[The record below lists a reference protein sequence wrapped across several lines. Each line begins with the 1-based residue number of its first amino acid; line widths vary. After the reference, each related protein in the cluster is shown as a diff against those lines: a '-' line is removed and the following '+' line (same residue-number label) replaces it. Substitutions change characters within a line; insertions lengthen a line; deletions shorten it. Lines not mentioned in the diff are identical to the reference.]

1 MIMGWFENTIQNPL
15 FLGGANLMMGGG
27 PDGMM
32 QGLRMGNAFQ
42 EQSRQ
47 RQEQEAQ
54 KSMLANVL
62 GGMDSMSEADRAY
75 LSANPESA
83 GEFLK
88 TIYANRFDPMADI
101 KRKTAEANLRQT
113 ELENKNFPLRQQ
125 LLQAQISEAGARVE
139 QGRNGKYGLQPV
151 YGTDANGNPIIMQ
164 LGPGGEAV
172 ATKMPDG
179 VTLNLEAKA
188 AGTAIGRERGMDIG
202 KAKAALPG
210 AELNARKLTSL
221 IDDVLNDPYLP
232 NMTGPISGR
241 LANLSGPSNRVQ
253 SKLDQIQGKTFLQ
266 AYESL
271 KGSGQITEIEGAKA
285 EASLQRLQNA
295 RVGSQDYIA
304 ALKEFRQ
311 DVQDLVGIVRGKAS
325 GQYYQPAQG
334 GGNAA
339 SGSNSNGWSMRRLD

>member
-1 MIMGWFENTIQNPL
+1 MGWFENTIQNPL

-32 QGLRMGNAFQ
+32 QGLRMGSAFQ
-42 EQSRQ
+42 EQAKQ

-54 KSMLANVL
+54 KAALANVL
-62 GGMDSMSEADRAY
+62 GGMSNVSDADRAY
-75 LSANPESA
+75 LSASPESA
-83 GEFLK
+83 GDFLK

-101 KRKTAEANLRQT
+101 KRKTAEASLRQT
-113 ELENKNFPLRQQ
+113 ELENSNFPLKQR
-125 LLQAQISEAGARVE
+125 LLQAQIAEAGARVD

-151 YGTDANGNPIIMQ
+151 YGTDANGNAVIMQ
-164 LGPGGEAV
+164 LGPSGEAV

-179 VTLNLEAKA
+179 VTLNLEAKS

-202 KAKAALPG
+202 KAKASLPG

-221 IDDVLNDPYLP
+221 IDDVLNDKYLP

-241 LANLSGPSNRVQ
+241 LPNLSAAANRIQ

-304 ALKEFRQ
+304 ALNEFRQ